1 MDIRRLSFALA
12 VALLLSAGA
21 TYFLYLK
28 MRNQH
33 TGRSATIPVVA
44 ASQPLKAGTA
54 LTSENVAIIN
64 WPANL
69 PITGAMSKPDEIIGR
84 SLIYPVNPNQP
95 ILQNDLAQAGSGIGL
110 SVKIPDGMRA
120 MSVRS
125 NDVVGVAGF
134 LYPGSHVDVVLTYRP
149 ENSPVPISQTILQ
162 NVTVL
167 TAGQTLEPDPKGKA
181 EQVNVVTVLLSPQDA
196 QKMALATQQGTIQFV
211 LRNGAD
217 QKDVDTKPVLMA
229 EMVGGEKPQG
239 KGSFGTVHRKRVVPP
254 KNFYSVETIAGQ
266 KHTVDK
272 FE

>member
-28 MRNQH
+28 MRTQRAAH
-33 TGRSATIPVVA
+33 TATIPVVA
-44 ASQPLKAGTA
+44 ASQSLKAGTP
-54 LTSENVAIIN
+54 LTSENITLIN

-69 PITGAMSKPDEIIGR
+69 PIAGAISKADEAIGR
-84 SLIYPVNPNQP
+84 SLIYPVNQNQP
-95 ILQNDLAQAGSGIGL
+95 ILQVDLAESGSGIGL

-149 ENSPVPISQTILQ
+149 ENSPVPITQTILQ

-181 EQVNVVTVLLSPQDA
+181 EQVNVVTVLLSPQDS
-196 QKMALATQQGTIQFV
+196 QKLALATQQGTIQFA

-229 EMVGGEKPQG
+229 EMIAGEKPQIKTAFRATG
-239 KGSFGTVHRKRVVPP
+239 NKRVSPP

-266 KHTVDK
+266 KRTIDK